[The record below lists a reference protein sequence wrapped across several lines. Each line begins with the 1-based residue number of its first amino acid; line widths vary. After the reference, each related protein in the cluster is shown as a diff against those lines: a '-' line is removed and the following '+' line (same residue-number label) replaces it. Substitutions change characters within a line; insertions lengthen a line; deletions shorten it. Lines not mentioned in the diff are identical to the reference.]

1 MNNSVTTLQQTRP
14 LLPLRLFNGC
24 GALLERMHFPAR
36 RTLAT
41 DLIEAAKRHCGLD
54 DFGGGDFFEALS
66 RLLESCHSE
75 AGLSW
80 IGKIALRTNIV
91 QILCSRLQME
101 QDRQLY
107 PEIGHQEIRQPL
119 FIVGLPRSGTTLL
132 HNLLA
137 ADPEHRSP
145 LMWEVMAPSP
155 PTVVDEKRRIQRAA
169 QSCHYFNWLSPTFRY
184 VHAVGAELP
193 QECVGLMTPT
203 FLSDQFDAMYYVP
216 SYRAWFFQQDLRPAY
231 EYHRRFLQHLQFRRA
246 ARRWILK
253 APTHMFAM
261 PALLSVYP
269 DALFVQT
276 HRTPVDAMASVSSL
290 VAILRSAFSDAVDP
304 FTIYREAIQY
314 WSETM
319 EKFLDERDRL
329 ANDRICDLDYNQ
341 IRRDPI
347 AAVRRIYDHFGWSL
361 SREAEQRMRVLVA
374 SNAQRE
380 SANHRYHLS
389 QFGSSAEE
397 VLSAFASY
405 CQRFGLSS
413 PDGEKLWSS
422 GRDPSFAEAQK
433 RSRFVSF
440 TGKNNLA
447 GDENFSN
454 DL

>member
-14 LLPLRLFNGC
+14 LLPLRLFNGY
-24 GALLERMHFPAR
+24 GALLEKMHFPAR

-41 DLIEAAKRHCGLD
+41 NLIEAAKRHCGLD

-75 AGLSW
+75 ARLSW
-80 IGKIALRTNIV
+80 VGKIALRTNIV

-119 FIVGLPRSGTTLL
+119 FVVGLPRSGTTLL

-169 QSCHYFNWLSPTFRY
+169 QSCHYFNWLAPTFRY

-203 FLSDQFDAMYYVP
+203 FLSDQFDTMYYVS
-216 SYRAWFFQQDLRPAY
+216 SYRAWFFQQDLRPVY
-231 EYHRRFLQHLQFRRA
+231 EYHRRFLQHLNFRRPA
-246 ARRWILK
+246 HRWILK
-253 APTHMFAM
+253 APTHMFAV

-290 VAILRSAFSDAVDP
+290 VTILRSAFSDNVDA
-304 FTIYREAIQY
+304 FAACREAIHY

-319 EKFLDERDRL
+319 GKFLRERDRL
-329 ANDRICDLDYNQ
+329 AGDRIHDLEYDA
-341 IRRDPI
+341 ICRDPM
-347 AAVRRIYDHFGWSL
+347 AAVRQIYEHFGWSL
-361 SREAEQRMRVLVA
+361 SPEAERRMRALVA
-374 SNAQRE
+374 GHAQRQ
-380 SANHRYHLS
+380 SGNHRYDLS
-389 QFGSSAEE
+389 EFGSSPEE
-397 VLSAFASY
+397 VFSAFAPY
-405 CQRFGLSS
+405 CQRFGFSQV
-413 PDGEKLWSS
+413 DDAKRWSS
-422 GRDPSFAEAQK
+422 RRAPSLLQTKK
-433 RSRFVSF
+433 RSAFVSV
-440 TGKNNLA
+440 TGN
-447 GDENFSN
+447 N

>member
-14 LLPLRLFNGC
+14 LLPLRLFNGY
-24 GALLERMHFPAR
+24 GALLEKMHFPAR

-41 DLIEAAKRHCGLD
+41 NLIEAAKRHCGLD

-75 AGLSW
+75 ARLSW
-80 IGKIALRTNIV
+80 VGKIALRTNIV

-169 QSCHYFNWLSPTFRY
+169 QSCHYFNWLAPTFRY

-203 FLSDQFDAMYYVP
+203 FLSDQFDTMYYVS
-216 SYRAWFFQQDLRPAY
+216 SYRAWFFQQDLRPVY
-231 EYHRRFLQHLQFRRA
+231 EYHRRFLQHLNFRRPA
-246 ARRWILK
+246 HRWILK
-253 APTHMFAM
+253 APTHMFAV

-290 VAILRSAFSDAVDP
+290 VTILRSAFSDNVDA
-304 FTIYREAIQY
+304 FAACREAIHY

-319 EKFLDERDRL
+319 GKFLRERDRL
-329 ANDRICDLDYNQ
+329 AGDRIYDLEYDA
-341 IRRDPI
+341 ICRDPM
-347 AAVRRIYDHFGWSL
+347 AAVRQIYEHFGWSL
-361 SREAEQRMRVLVA
+361 SPEAERRMRALVA
-374 SNAQRE
+374 GHAQRQ
-380 SANHRYHLS
+380 SGNHRYDLS
-389 QFGSSAEE
+389 EFGSSLEE
-397 VLSAFASY
+397 VFSAFAPY
-405 CQRFGLSS
+405 CQRFGFSQV
-413 PDGEKLWSS
+413 DDAKRWSS
-422 GRDPSFAEAQK
+422 RRAPSLLQTKK
-433 RSRFVSF
+433 RSAFVSV
-440 TGKNNLA
+440 TGN
-447 GDENFSN
+447 N

>member
-1 MNNSVTTLQQTRP
+1 
-14 LLPLRLFNGC
+14 
-24 GALLERMHFPAR
+24 MHFPAR

-145 LMWEVMAPSP
+145 RMWEVMAPSP

-203 FLSDQFDAMYYVP
+203 FLSDQFDTMYYVS
-216 SYRAWFFQQDLRPAY
+216 SYRAWFFQQDLGPVY
-231 EYHRRFLQHLQFRRA
+231 EYHRRFLQHLNFRRPA
-246 ARRWILK
+246 HRWILK

-290 VAILRSAFSDAVDP
+290 VTILRSAFSDNVDA
-304 FTIYREAIQY
+304 IAACREAIHY

-319 EKFLDERDRL
+319 GKFLRERDRL
-329 ANDRICDLDYNQ
+329 AGDRIYDLEFDA
-341 IRRDPI
+341 ICRDPM
-347 AAVRRIYDHFGWSL
+347 AAVRQIYEHFGWSL
-361 SREAEQRMRVLVA
+361 SPEAERRMRALVA
-374 SNAQRE
+374 GHAQRQ
-380 SANHRYHLS
+380 SGNHRYDLS
-389 QFGSSAEE
+389 EFGSSPEE
-397 VLSAFASY
+397 VFSAFAPY
-405 CQRFGLSS
+405 CQRFGFSQVDDAKRWAS
-413 PDGEKLWSS
+413 
-422 GRDPSFAEAQK
+422 RRAPSLIQTKK
-433 RSRFVSF
+433 RSAFVSV
-440 TGKNNLA
+440 TGN
-447 GDENFSN
+447 N

>member
-24 GALLERMHFPAR
+24 GALLEKMHFTAR

-54 DFGGGDFFEALS
+54 DFGGGDIFEALS

-75 AGLSW
+75 ARLSW

-169 QSCHYFNWLSPTFRY
+169 QGCHYFNWLAPTFRY

-203 FLSDQFDAMYYVP
+203 FLSDQFDTMYYVS
-216 SYRAWFFQQDLRPAY
+216 SYRAWFFQQDLGPVY
-231 EYHRRFLQHLQFRRA
+231 EYHRRFLQHLNFRRPA
-246 ARRWILK
+246 HRWILK

-290 VAILRSAFSDAVDP
+290 VTILRSAFSDKVDA
-304 FTIYREAIQY
+304 FAACREAIHY

-319 EKFLDERDRL
+319 GKFLRERDRL
-329 ANDRICDLDYNQ
+329 AGDRIYDLEYDA
-341 IRRDPI
+341 ICRDPM
-347 AAVRRIYDHFGWSL
+347 AAVRQIYEHFGWSL
-361 SREAEQRMRVLVA
+361 SPEAERRMRALVA
-374 SNAQRE
+374 GHAQRK
-380 SANHRYHLS
+380 SGNHRYDLS
-389 QFGSSAEE
+389 EFGSSPEE
-397 VLSAFASY
+397 VFSAFAPY
-405 CQRFGLSS
+405 CQRFGFSQV
-413 PDGEKLWSS
+413 DDAKRWSS
-422 GRDPSFAEAQK
+422 RRAPSLLQTKK
-433 RSRFVSF
+433 RSAFVSV
-440 TGKNNLA
+440 TGN
-447 GDENFSN
+447 N

>member
-1 MNNSVTTLQQTRP
+1 MNTRATTLQQVRP
-14 LLPLRLFNGC
+14 FLPVGLFNGF
-24 GALLERMHFPAR
+24 GALLEKTRIPSTRVFAV
-36 RTLAT
+36 
-41 DLIEAAKRHCGLD
+41 DLIEIAKRRCDLD
-54 DFGGGDFFEALS
+54 DFGDGDFFEALA
-66 RLLESCHSE
+66 RLVESCQSE
-75 AGLSW
+75 ARLNL
-80 IGKIALRTNIV
+80 IGKIALKVDVLQT
-91 QILCSRLQME
+91 LCSRLQME
-101 QDRQLY
+101 RDRRLY
-107 PEIGHQEIRQPL
+107 PNIARQEIREPL
-119 FIVGLPRSGTTLL
+119 FIVGLPRSGTTVL
-132 HNLLA
+132 HSLLA
-137 ADPEHRSP
+137 ADPEHRCP
-145 LMWEVMAPSP
+145 LMWEVRSPSP
-155 PTVVDEKRRIQRAA
+155 PTHVDEKRRIQRAT
-169 QSCHYFNWLSPTFRY
+169 QSCNFFNWLVPTFRY
-184 VHAVGAELP
+184 VHPVGPEVP
-193 QECVGLMTPT
+193 QECVSLMTPT
-203 FLSDQFDAMYYVP
+203 FMSDQFDTMYNVP

-231 EYHRRFLQHLQFRRA
+231 QYHRRFLQHLQFRRA

-290 VAILRSAFSDAVDP
+290 VTILRSAFSDAVDP

-329 ANDRICDLDYNQ
+329 ANDRICDLEYNQ

-361 SREAEQRMRVLVA
+361 SPEAEQRMRVLVA
-374 SNAQRE
+374 SNAERE

-413 PDGEKLWSS
+413 SDGEKVSQS
-422 GRDPSFAEAQK
+422 RDKQY
-433 RSRFVSF
+433 
-440 TGKNNLA
+440 TGKIAACA
-447 GDENFSN
+447 GDMSSTS
-454 DL
+454 D

>member
-24 GALLERMHFPAR
+24 GALLEKMHFPAR

-75 AGLSW
+75 ARLSW

-169 QSCHYFNWLSPTFRY
+169 QSCHYFNWLAPTFRY

-203 FLSDQFDAMYYVP
+203 FLSDQFDTMYYVS
-216 SYRAWFFQQDLRPAY
+216 SYRAWFFQQDLRPVY
-231 EYHRRFLQHLQFRRA
+231 EYHRRFLQHLNFRRPA
-246 ARRWILK
+246 HRWILK

-290 VAILRSAFSDAVDP
+290 VTILRSAFSDNVDA
-304 FTIYREAIQY
+304 FAACREAIHY

-319 EKFLDERDRL
+319 GKFLRERDRL
-329 ANDRICDLDYNQ
+329 AGDRIYDLEYDA
-341 IRRDPI
+341 ICRDPM
-347 AAVRRIYDHFGWSL
+347 AAVRQIYEHFGWSL
-361 SREAEQRMRVLVA
+361 SPEAERRMRALFA
-374 SNAQRE
+374 GHAQRQ
-380 SANHRYHLS
+380 SGNHRYDLS
-389 QFGSSAEE
+389 EFGSSPEE
-397 VLSAFASY
+397 VFSAFAPY
-405 CQRFGLSS
+405 CQRFGFSQ
-413 PDGEKLWSS
+413 DDAKRWSS
-422 GRDPSFAEAQK
+422 GRAPSLSQTKK
-433 RSRFVSF
+433 RSAFVSV
-440 TGKNNLA
+440 TGN
-447 GDENFSN
+447 N

>member
-24 GALLERMHFPAR
+24 GALLEKMHFPAR

-41 DLIEAAKRHCGLD
+41 NLIEAAKRHCGLD
-54 DFGGGDFFEALS
+54 DFGGGDFFQALS

-75 AGLSW
+75 ARLSW
-80 IGKIALRTNIV
+80 VGKIALRTNIV

-101 QDRQLY
+101 QDRHLY

-169 QSCHYFNWLSPTFRY
+169 QSCHYFNWLAPTFRY

-203 FLSDQFDAMYYVP
+203 FLSDQFDTMYYVS
-216 SYRAWFFQQDLRPAY
+216 SYRAWFFQQDLRPVY
-231 EYHRRFLQHLQFRRA
+231 EYHRRFLQHLNFRRPA
-246 ARRWILK
+246 HRWILK
-253 APTHMFAM
+253 APTHMFAV

-290 VAILRSAFSDAVDP
+290 VTILRSAFSDNVDA
-304 FTIYREAIQY
+304 FAACREAIQY

-319 EKFLDERDRL
+319 GKFLRERDRL
-329 ANDRICDLDYNQ
+329 AGDRIYDLEYDA
-341 IRRDPI
+341 ICRDPM
-347 AAVRRIYDHFGWSL
+347 AAVRQIYEHFGWSL
-361 SREAEQRMRVLVA
+361 SPEAERRMRALVA
-374 SNAQRE
+374 GHAQRQ
-380 SANHRYHLS
+380 SGNHRYDLS
-389 QFGSSAEE
+389 EFGSSPEE
-397 VLSAFASY
+397 VFSAFAPY
-405 CQRFGLSS
+405 CQRFGFSQV
-413 PDGEKLWSS
+413 DDAKRWSS
-422 GRDPSFAEAQK
+422 RRAPSLLQTQK
-433 RSRFVSF
+433 RSAFVSV
-440 TGKNNLA
+440 TGN
-447 GDENFSN
+447 N

>member
-24 GALLERMHFPAR
+24 GALLEKMHFPAR

-41 DLIEAAKRHCGLD
+41 NLIEAAKRHCGLD
-54 DFGGGDFFEALS
+54 DFGGGDFFQALS

-75 AGLSW
+75 ARLSW
-80 IGKIALRTNIV
+80 VGKIALRTNIV

-101 QDRQLY
+101 QDRHLY

-169 QSCHYFNWLSPTFRY
+169 QSCHYFNWLAPTFRY

-203 FLSDQFDAMYYVP
+203 FLSDQFDTMYYVS
-216 SYRAWFFQQDLRPAY
+216 SYRAWFFQQDLRPVY
-231 EYHRRFLQHLQFRRA
+231 EYHRRFLQHLNFRRPA
-246 ARRWILK
+246 QRWILK
-253 APTHMFAM
+253 APTHMFAV

-290 VAILRSAFSDAVDP
+290 VTILRSAFSDNVDA
-304 FTIYREAIQY
+304 FAACREAIHY

-319 EKFLDERDRL
+319 GKFLRERDRL
-329 ANDRICDLDYNQ
+329 AGDRIYDLEYDA
-341 IRRDPI
+341 ICRDPM
-347 AAVRRIYDHFGWSL
+347 AAVRQIYEHFGWSL
-361 SREAEQRMRVLVA
+361 SPEAERRMRALVA
-374 SNAQRE
+374 GHAQRQ
-380 SANHRYHLS
+380 SGNHRYDLS
-389 QFGSSAEE
+389 EFGSSPEE
-397 VLSAFASY
+397 VFSAFAPY
-405 CQRFGLSS
+405 CQRFGFSQV
-413 PDGEKLWSS
+413 DDAKRWSS
-422 GRDPSFAEAQK
+422 RRAPSLLQTQK
-433 RSRFVSF
+433 RSAFVSV
-440 TGKNNLA
+440 TGN
-447 GDENFSN
+447 N

>member
-24 GALLERMHFPAR
+24 GALLEKMHFPAR

-75 AGLSW
+75 ARLSW
-80 IGKIALRTNIV
+80 TGKIALRTNIV

-169 QSCHYFNWLSPTFRY
+169 QSCHYFNWLAPTFRY

-203 FLSDQFDAMYYVP
+203 FLSDQFDTMYYVS
-216 SYRAWFFQQDLRPAY
+216 SYRAWFFQQDLRPVY
-231 EYHRRFLQHLQFRRA
+231 EYHRRFLQHLNFRRPA
-246 ARRWILK
+246 HRWILK
-253 APTHMFAM
+253 APTHMFAV

-290 VAILRSAFSDAVDP
+290 VTILRSAFSDNVDA
-304 FTIYREAIQY
+304 FAACREAIQY

-319 EKFLDERDRL
+319 GKFLRERDRL
-329 ANDRICDLDYNQ
+329 AGDRIYDLEYDA
-341 IRRDPI
+341 ICRDPM
-347 AAVRRIYDHFGWSL
+347 AAVRQIYEHFGWSL
-361 SREAEQRMRVLVA
+361 SPEAERRMRALVA
-374 SNAQRE
+374 GHAQRQ
-380 SANHRYHLS
+380 SGNHRYDLS
-389 QFGSSAEE
+389 EFGSSPEE
-397 VLSAFASY
+397 VFSAFAPY
-405 CQRFGLSS
+405 CQRFGFSQV
-413 PDGEKLWSS
+413 DDAKRWSS
-422 GRDPSFAEAQK
+422 RRAPSLLQTKK
-433 RSRFVSF
+433 RSAFVSV
-440 TGKNNLA
+440 TGN
-447 GDENFSN
+447 N

>member
-203 FLSDQFDAMYYVP
+203 FLSDQFDTMYYVS
-216 SYRAWFFQQDLRPAY
+216 SYRAWFFQQDLGPVY
-231 EYHRRFLQHLQFRRA
+231 EYHRRFLQHLNFRRPA
-246 ARRWILK
+246 HRWILK

-290 VAILRSAFSDAVDP
+290 VTILRSAFSDNVDA
-304 FTIYREAIQY
+304 IAACREAIHY

-319 EKFLDERDRL
+319 GKFLRERDRL
-329 ANDRICDLDYNQ
+329 AGDRIYDLEFDA
-341 IRRDPI
+341 ICRDPM
-347 AAVRRIYDHFGWSL
+347 AAVRQIYEHFGWSL
-361 SREAEQRMRVLVA
+361 SPEAERRMRALVA
-374 SNAQRE
+374 GHAQRQ
-380 SANHRYHLS
+380 SGNHRYDLS
-389 QFGSSAEE
+389 EFGSSPEE
-397 VLSAFASY
+397 VFSAFAPY
-405 CQRFGLSS
+405 CQRFGFSQVDDAKGWASRRARSLLQT
-413 PDGEKLWSS
+413 K
-422 GRDPSFAEAQK
+422 K
-433 RSRFVSF
+433 RSAFVSV
-440 TGKNNLA
+440 TGN
-447 GDENFSN
+447 N

>member
-24 GALLERMHFPAR
+24 GALLEKMHFPAR

-41 DLIEAAKRHCGLD
+41 NLIEAAKRHCGLD

-75 AGLSW
+75 ARLSW
-80 IGKIALRTNIV
+80 VGKIALRTNIV

-145 LMWEVMAPSP
+145 LMWEVIAPSP

-169 QSCHYFNWLSPTFRY
+169 QSCHYFNWLAPTFRY

-203 FLSDQFDAMYYVP
+203 FLSDQFDTMYYVS
-216 SYRAWFFQQDLRPAY
+216 SYRAWFFQQDLRPVY
-231 EYHRRFLQHLQFRRA
+231 EYHRRFLQHLNFRRPA
-246 ARRWILK
+246 HRWILK
-253 APTHMFAM
+253 APTHMFAV

-290 VAILRSAFSDAVDP
+290 VTILRSAFSDNVDA
-304 FTIYREAIQY
+304 FAACREAIHY

-319 EKFLDERDRL
+319 GKFLRERDRL
-329 ANDRICDLDYNQ
+329 AGDRIYDLEFDA
-341 IRRDPI
+341 ICRDPM
-347 AAVRRIYDHFGWSL
+347 AAVRQIYEHFGWSL
-361 SREAEQRMRVLVA
+361 SPEAERRMRALVA
-374 SNAQRE
+374 GHAQRQ
-380 SANHRYHLS
+380 SGNHRYDLS
-389 QFGSSAEE
+389 EFGSSPEE
-397 VLSAFASY
+397 VFSAFAPY
-405 CQRFGLSS
+405 CQRFGFSQV
-413 PDGEKLWSS
+413 DDAKRWSS
-422 GRDPSFAEAQK
+422 RRAPSLLQTKK
-433 RSRFVSF
+433 RSAFVSV
-440 TGKNNLA
+440 TGN
-447 GDENFSN
+447 N

>member
-203 FLSDQFDAMYYVP
+203 FLSDQFDTMYYVS
-216 SYRAWFFQQDLRPAY
+216 SYRAWFFQQDLGPVY
-231 EYHRRFLQHLQFRRA
+231 EYHRRFLQHLNFRRPA
-246 ARRWILK
+246 HRWILK

-290 VAILRSAFSDAVDP
+290 VTILRSAFSDNVDA
-304 FTIYREAIQY
+304 IAACREAIHY

-319 EKFLDERDRL
+319 GKFLRERDRL
-329 ANDRICDLDYNQ
+329 AGDRIYDLEFDA
-341 IRRDPI
+341 ICRDPM
-347 AAVRRIYDHFGWSL
+347 AAVRQIYEHFGWSL
-361 SREAEQRMRVLVA
+361 SPEAERRMRALVA
-374 SNAQRE
+374 GHAQRQ
-380 SANHRYHLS
+380 SGNHRYDLS
-389 QFGSSAEE
+389 EFGSSPEE
-397 VLSAFASY
+397 VFSAFAPY
-405 CQRFGLSS
+405 CQRFGFSQVDDAKRWASRRARSLLQT
-413 PDGEKLWSS
+413 K
-422 GRDPSFAEAQK
+422 K
-433 RSRFVSF
+433 RSAFVSV
-440 TGKNNLA
+440 TGN
-447 GDENFSN
+447 N

>member
-14 LLPLRLFNGC
+14 LLPLRLFNGY
-24 GALLERMHFPAR
+24 GALLEKMHFPAR

-41 DLIEAAKRHCGLD
+41 NLIEAAKRHCGLD

-75 AGLSW
+75 ARLSW
-80 IGKIALRTNIV
+80 VGKIALRTNIV

-169 QSCHYFNWLSPTFRY
+169 QSCHYFNWLAPTFRY

-203 FLSDQFDAMYYVP
+203 FLSDQFDTMYYVS
-216 SYRAWFFQQDLRPAY
+216 SYRAWFFQQDLGPVY
-231 EYHRRFLQHLQFRRA
+231 EYHRRFLQHLNFRRPA
-246 ARRWILK
+246 HRWILK
-253 APTHMFAM
+253 APTHMFAV

-290 VAILRSAFSDAVDP
+290 VTILRSAFSDNVDA
-304 FTIYREAIQY
+304 FAACREAIHY

-319 EKFLDERDRL
+319 GKFLRERDRL
-329 ANDRICDLDYNQ
+329 AGDRIYDLEYDA
-341 IRRDPI
+341 ICRDPM
-347 AAVRRIYDHFGWSL
+347 AAVRQIYEHFGWSL
-361 SREAEQRMRVLVA
+361 SPEAERRMRALVA
-374 SNAQRE
+374 GHAQRQ
-380 SANHRYHLS
+380 SGNHRYDLS
-389 QFGSSAEE
+389 EFGSSLEE
-397 VLSAFASY
+397 VFSAFAPY
-405 CQRFGLSS
+405 CQRFGFSQV
-413 PDGEKLWSS
+413 DDAKRWSS
-422 GRDPSFAEAQK
+422 RRAPSLLQTKK
-433 RSRFVSF
+433 RSAFVSV
-440 TGKNNLA
+440 TGN
-447 GDENFSN
+447 N

>member
-24 GALLERMHFPAR
+24 GALLEKMHFPAR
-36 RTLAT
+36 GTLAT

-54 DFGGGDFFEALS
+54 DFGGGDFFEALT

-75 AGLSW
+75 ARLSW

-145 LMWEVMAPSP
+145 FMWEVMAPSP

-169 QSCHYFNWLSPTFRY
+169 QSCHYFNWLAPTFRY

-203 FLSDQFDAMYYVP
+203 FLSDQFDTMYYVS
-216 SYRAWFFQQDLRPAY
+216 SYRAWFFQQDLRPVY
-231 EYHRRFLQHLQFRRA
+231 EYHRRFLQHLNFRRPA
-246 ARRWILK
+246 QRWILK
-253 APTHMFAM
+253 APTHMFAV

-290 VAILRSAFSDAVDP
+290 VTILRSAFSDNVDA
-304 FTIYREAIQY
+304 FAACREAIHY

-319 EKFLDERDRL
+319 GKFLRERDRL
-329 ANDRICDLDYNQ
+329 AGDRIYDLEYDA
-341 IRRDPI
+341 ICRDPM
-347 AAVRRIYDHFGWSL
+347 AAVRQIYEHFGWSL
-361 SREAEQRMRVLVA
+361 SPEAERRMRALVA
-374 SNAQRE
+374 GHAQRQ
-380 SANHRYHLS
+380 SGNHRYDLS
-389 QFGSSAEE
+389 EFGSSPEE
-397 VLSAFASY
+397 VFSAFAPY
-405 CQRFGLSS
+405 CQRFGFSQV
-413 PDGEKLWSS
+413 DDAKRWSS
-422 GRDPSFAEAQK
+422 RRAPSLLQTKK
-433 RSRFVSF
+433 RSAFVSV
-440 TGKNNLA
+440 TGN
-447 GDENFSN
+447 N

>member
-24 GALLERMHFPAR
+24 GALLEKMHFPAR

-54 DFGGGDFFEALS
+54 GFGGGDFFEALS

-75 AGLSW
+75 ARLSW

-169 QSCHYFNWLSPTFRY
+169 QSCHYFNWLAPTFRD

-203 FLSDQFDAMYYVP
+203 FLSDQFDTMYYVS
-216 SYRAWFFQQDLRPAY
+216 SYRAWFFQQDLRPVY
-231 EYHRRFLQHLQFRRA
+231 EYHRRFLQHLNFRRPA
-246 ARRWILK
+246 HRWILK

-290 VAILRSAFSDAVDP
+290 VTILRSAFSDNVDA
-304 FTIYREAIQY
+304 FAACREAIHY

-319 EKFLDERDRL
+319 GKFLRERDRL
-329 ANDRICDLDYNQ
+329 AGDRIYDLEYDA
-341 IRRDPI
+341 ICRDPM
-347 AAVRRIYDHFGWSL
+347 AAVRQSYEHFGWSL
-361 SREAEQRMRVLVA
+361 SPEAERRMRALVA
-374 SNAQRE
+374 GHAQRQ
-380 SANHRYHLS
+380 SGNHRYDLS
-389 QFGSSAEE
+389 EFDSSPEE
-397 VLSAFASY
+397 VFSAFAPY
-405 CQRFGLSS
+405 CQRFGFSQV
-413 PDGEKLWSS
+413 DDAKRWSS
-422 GRDPSFAEAQK
+422 RRAPSLLETKK
-433 RSRFVSF
+433 RSAFVSV
-440 TGKNNLA
+440 TGN
-447 GDENFSN
+447 N